1 MENKIIISAENLRKL
16 TIKAYYND
24 LNEWRAVRQRDCEI
38 RGRLEVAI
46 HDVIDAMGDVE
57 PRKKEGL
64 LDDQSFFWV
73 TVDELIKRLI
83 KLGLYK
89 D

>member
-1 MENKIIISAENLRKL
+1 MENKIVISAENLRKL
-16 TIKAYYND
+16 TVKAYYND
-24 LNEWRAVRQRDCEI
+24 LNEWRAVHNRDCYI
-38 RGRLEVAI
+38 RSKLDIAI